1 MTLIGPTK
9 ASISLLTPPTSSPQP
24 NPEHQIQAVAE
35 QADSARE
42 QAGQASKSTAE
53 TPPEST
59 AEQNKA
65 DVETSSG
72 ADAPEQSPAKHSESE
87 QDKAGPVSEAIQRMT
102 RPRADVADKA
112 EPAETPAEQLPGT
125 LPDVVAADIMQKDL
139 VWASPDESIEQAL
152 AKLQEQKCDYV
163 MVGVDGM
170 LEGIVSE
177 TDLKEGI
184 SPYLRPEFAKW
195 RRQMDEAT
203 LKIKIKWV
211 MKEAVCMAAEQT
223 GLAEIV
229 ENMCRLR
236 RYAVCMVD
244 QDGLAGGLITA
255 FDVLKVLLNHNT
267 NTSAENA

>member
-35 QADSARE
+35 QAAPAQE
-42 QAGQASKSTAE
+42 QAGQTTKSTAE

-65 DVETSSG
+65 DVETSSD

-102 RPRADVADKA
+102 RPRADVADM
-112 EPAETPAEQLPGT
+112 
-125 LPDVVAADIMQKDL
+125 MQKEL

-177 TDLKEGI
+177 TDLKEAI

-211 MKEAVCMAAEQT
+211 MKEAVCMKAEQT

-229 ENMCRLR
+229 KEMCRLR